1 METKNT
7 LLDEIKAVLKENLTA
22 VIACI
27 KKEVFALVF
36 QDCFIGAYKFRI
48 TLSCGY

>member
-27 KKEVFALVF
+27 KKEGTKKKRKETKL
-36 QDCFIGAYKFRI
+36 R
-48 TLSCGY
+48 LHR